1 MFFKKKKKDEFELK
15 TEDSY
20 KFDNTSDSDFF
31 RFEEEEEVEPYVARK
46 STDEFIIDNYD
57 DDDEVIDY
65 TLNNTYLYD
74 DKEDIDK
81 ESNYTV
87 NNTYVYTDNDEDS
100 KKENDEYIINNT
112 YIYTDGDDSSNE
124 VSDDYTINNTYVNI
138 ENTDNSYN
146 SKSKFY
152 FSPKLIYILNKI
164 FSVLLVITIVIAI
177 MVLFDVIMLTR
188 FSKGPFFAIR
198 TNTYDDGG
206 TKEYY
211 GIGYKVIKYNILNGR
226 RDMAVGNYSIKY
238 DDTPRKITLEKIVKK
253 YNDNYDNFIK
263 EYTGD
268 YFQVSGV
275 VSKVD
280 KKNKKITL
288 KYVDKK
294 EKTYTLV
301 GENVNGDM
309 SKIKKDDS
317 ISLKGSLYIDDDNE
331 FYLTD
336 TVIVK

>member
-1 MFFKKKKKDEFELK
+1 MFFKKKKDEFELK

-20 KFDNTSDSDFF
+20 KFDDTSDSDFF
-31 RFEEEEEVEPYVARK
+31 RYEEEVEPYVARK
-46 STDEFIIDNYD
+46 SSDEFIIDNRDD
-57 DDDEVIDY
+57 DDDEIIDY
-65 TLNNTYLYD
+65 TIDNTYIYD
-74 DKEDIDK
+74 DEKENK
-81 ESNYTV
+81 ETETNYTV
-87 NNTYVYTDNDEDS
+87 NNTYIYTDSEDDN
-100 KKENDEYIINNT
+100 KEENDEYTINNT
-112 YIYTDGDDSSNE
+112 YIYTDGDDSKNKD
-124 VSDDYTINNTYVNI
+124 SDEYTINNTYVNI
-138 ENTDNSYN
+138 ENNDNSYN
-146 SKSKFY
+146 SRSKFY
-152 FSPKLIYILNKI
+152 LSPKLIYILNKV

-177 MVLFDVIMLTR
+177 MILFDVIMLTR

-226 RDMAVGNYSIKY
+226 RDMVVGGYSIKY

-253 YNDNYDNFIK
+253 YNDNYDIFIK

-294 EKTYTLV
+294 KKTYTLV

-309 SKIKKDDS
+309 SKIKIDDS
-317 ISLKGSLYIDDDNE
+317 ISLKGNLYIDDDNE

>member
-1 MFFKKKKKDEFELK
+1 MFFKKKKDEFELK

-20 KFDNTSDSDFF
+20 KFDDTSDSDFF
-31 RFEEEEEVEPYVARK
+31 RYEEEVVEPYVARK
-46 STDEFIIDNYD
+46 SSDEFIIDNRD
-57 DDDEVIDY
+57 DNDDEIIDY
-65 TLNNTYLYD
+65 TIDNTYIYD
-74 DKEDIDK
+74 DEDTKET
-81 ESNYTV
+81 ENNYTV
-87 NNTYVYTDNDEDS
+87 NNTYIYTDSEDDN
-100 KKENDEYIINNT
+100 KEESDEYTINNT
-112 YIYTDGDDSSNE
+112 YIYTDGDDSKNKD
-124 VSDDYTINNTYVNI
+124 SDEYTINNTYVNI
-138 ENTDNSYN
+138 ENNDNSYN
-146 SKSKFY
+146 SKRKFY
-152 FSPKLIYILNKI
+152 FSPKLIYILNKV

-226 RDMAVGNYSIKY
+226 RDMVVGGYSIKY

-288 KYVDKK
+288 KYVDKNK
-294 EKTYTLV
+294 KTYTLV

-309 SKIKKDDS
+309 SKIKIDDS
-317 ISLKGSLYIDDDNE
+317 ISLKGNLYIDDDNE